1 MLKVIFNYK
10 GSNIEILSN
19 EEEKMRDIINKLSN
33 KIEYNINNIYFIYN
47 GNKINEELKIKE
59 IINEEDK
66 KRNIIN
72 ILINENNK
80 TQIIENKNEIK
91 EIIVRNVKRIY

>member
-10 GSNIEILSN
+10 GSNIEILCN
-19 EEEKMRDIINKLSN
+19 EDEKMRDIINKLSN
-33 KIEYNINNIYFIYN
+33 KIEYNNNIFFIYN

-80 TQIIENKNEIK
+80 TQIIENKNELK
-91 EIIVRNVKRIY
+91 EIICP